1 MSLIKKDTIIKP
13 PKETTYLLVKPTI
26 GRAQQVLEYE
36 YGEYK
41 YGKDDRRFMT
51 IAGQILYCLSI
62 KELEELAETNKIIRL
77 NVYLYHMFDEKTFSL
92 KKLEEYQD
100 KFNWNFS
107 MKDLHDKNGEYPIEE
122 MNKILKNI

>member
-1 MSLIKKDTIIKP
+1 MALIKKDTIIKT

-36 YGEYK
+36 YGRY
-41 YGKDDRRFMT
+41 DDRRFIT
-51 IAGQILYCLSI
+51 NAGQILYCLSI
-62 KELEELAETNKIIRL
+62 KELEELAETSKIIRL

-100 KFNWNFS
+100 KFNWKFS